1 MRDIRTA
8 LLIADGRDD
17 RWSWELQGESLIHR
31 THRIL
36 EGFFDQVVVVAEDP
50 APFTTIGL
58 RAVDDEY
65 PGAALLGAITT
76 GLKHV
81 SSRYAF
87 VVGADMPFLHPRVI
101 RHLYAQRQG
110 WDVVVPRS
118 RGGFEPLCAV
128 YSKACVAPMEERIR
142 RGNLKVLDFIS
153 DVRTRI
159 VNGEDLTALDP
170 SGLTFRNVHSHADLD
185 ECRLHLARLRSY
197 GPPAVSFVAKS
208 GTGKTT
214 FLEKAIAE
222 LTRRGYR
229 VGTIKH
235 DAHRFEIDHEG
246 KDSWRLTRAGASPMV
261 VSSAEKLAMVHPN
274 ARGEMT
280 LDEIIYRFMTEVD
293 LVVTEGYKTGNLPKI
308 ELHRAARSPELLCA
322 ARDGRLLDHR
332 LIAVVSDE
340 ALPLPVPLFPLDHP
354 GPVCDFLEEQFLGG
368 A

>member
-1 MRDIRTA
+1 
-8 LLIADGRDD
+8 
-17 RWSWELQGESLIHR
+17 
-31 THRIL
+31 
-36 EGFFDQVVVVAEDP
+36 
-50 APFTTIGL
+50 
-58 RAVDDEY
+58 
-65 PGAALLGAITT
+65 
-76 GLKHV
+76 
-81 SSRYAF
+81 
-87 VVGADMPFLHPRVI
+87 MPVLHPRVV

-118 RGGFEPLCAV
+118 RSGFEPLCAV

-170 SGLTFRNVHSHADLD
+170 SGLTFRNVQSHADLD

-246 KDSWRLTRAGASPMV
+246 KDSWRLTKAGASPMV
-261 VSSAEKLAMVHPN
+261 VSSAEKLAVVHPN

-280 LDEIIYRFMTEVD
+280 LDEIIYRFMTDVD
-293 LVVTEGYKTGNLPKI
+293 LVVTEGYKTGSLPKI
-308 ELHRAARSPELLCA
+308 ELHRAERSPELLCVT
-322 ARDGRLLDHR
+322 RDGKLLDHR
-332 LIAVVSDE
+332 LVGVVSDE
-340 ALPLPVPLFPLDHP
+340 ALPLSVPLFPLDHP
-354 GPVCDFLEEQFLGG
+354 GPVCDFLEERFLSG